1 MKYTLILG
9 IEYKRYKDPAVV
21 TVSIGDKFVDTFQL
35 EKDSAKI
42 DQSISNIEH
51 RWFNE
56 FDKKNRL
63 SRSINS
69 KKIRENVPSFFKIYQ
84 INDADIEGDLK
95 VKVDNDN
102 TDFTNGFMK
111 NNSVLSLSIVA
122 LFPSVLCNNKG
133 EKLIKTCIKLSDGY
147 HKFLARHSGQS
158 GIDELRPDPTW
169 PVAESFYVRRKDEV
183 YEKSEIKD
191 ENWTIGGS
199 FTAKFPIGKKHKVK
213 YLRSLRH
220 KETGFV
226 YTMSTQSLFISSC
239 KSLLNIYD
247 EDQRSDSTQD

>member
-1 MKYTLILG
+1 MKYTLVLG
-9 IEYKRYKDPAVV
+9 IEYKKYKDPAVV
-21 TVSIGDKFVDTFQL
+21 TVSIGNKFIDTFQL
-35 EKDSAKI
+35 EKDFAKI

-63 SRSINS
+63 SRSRNS
-69 KKIRENVPSFFKIYQ
+69 KKLWENVPSFFKIYQ
-84 INDADIEGDLK
+84 INDTDIEGNLK

-122 LFPSVLCNNKG
+122 FFPSVLCNNKG
-133 EKLIKTCIKLSDGY
+133 EKLIKTCIKLNDGY
-147 HKFLARHSGQS
+147 HKFLARHDGHS
-158 GIDELRPDPTW
+158 GIDKLRPESTW
-169 PVAESFYVRRKDEV
+169 PVAESFYVRREDEV

-191 ENWTIGGS
+191 ETWAIGGS
-199 FTAKFPIGKKHKVK
+199 FTAEFPIGKKHKVK

-226 YTMSTQSLFISSC
+226 FTMDPKSLFISSC
-239 KSLLNIYD
+239 KSLLNIYN
-247 EDQRSDSTQD
+247 EDQ